1 MIEIIK
7 IIWKPVIEIII
18 LAIVIYYLIG
28 FLRRTRGLPIVI
40 GFVILLIL
48 TIIATLFEFQVL
60 AWLLQAFFAISAFAI
75 VVILQPELRRLLAEI
90 GSIPMIT
97 NTHEQRHSIEEII
110 KAVENMSASRIGA
123 LIAIENTHSL
133 YEYVQN
139 PVVVDCEITTEM
151 LESIFFPNNVLHD
164 GAVIIKGDRIMY
176 AACILP
182 LTRREDLSKSL
193 GTRHRAAI
201 GLSEETDAV
210 VIIVSEETGQIS
222 YAFKGELIR
231 NVTIEQLRDYLTSKF
246 VKPNK
251 TNSIVRWLRIK
262 INNLIGTVR
271 KHGEKLLIR

>member
-1 MIEIIK
+1 M
-7 IIWKPVIEIII
+7 
-18 LAIVIYYLIG
+18 IYYLIG

-48 TIIATLFEFQVL
+48 TIFTTLFEFQVL

-90 GSIPMIT
+90 GSIPMIA
-97 NTHEQRHSIEEII
+97 NTHEQRQSIEEII

-133 YEYVQN
+133 YEYVQD
-139 PVVVDCEITTEM
+139 PVIVDCEITTEM
-151 LESIFFPNNVLHD
+151 LESIFFPNNLLHD

-182 LTRREDLSKSL
+182 LTRRGDLSKAL

-222 YAFKGELIR
+222 YAFKGELTR

-251 TNSIVRWLRIK
+251 TNSVIRWLRIK
-262 INNLIGTVR
+262 INSLLGVAIKR
-271 KHGEKLLIR
+271 SEKLLI

>member
-1 MIEIIK
+1 MIELINIL
-7 IIWKPVIEIII
+7 WKPVIEIII
-18 LAIVIYYLIG
+18 LTVVIYYLIG

-90 GSIPMIT
+90 GSIPMIA
-97 NTHEQRHSIEEII
+97 NTHEQRQSIEEII
-110 KAVENMSASRIGA
+110 DAVENMSASRIGA
-123 LIAIENTHSL
+123 LIAIENTYSL

-151 LESIFFPNNVLHD
+151 LESIFFPNNLLHD

-182 LTRREDLSKSL
+182 LTRREDLNKSL

-210 VIIVSEETGQIS
+210 VIVVSEETGQIS

-231 NVTIEQLRDYLTSKF
+231 NVTVEQLRDYLTSKF
-246 VKPNK
+246 VKQTK
-251 TNSIVRWLRIK
+251 TNSIIRWLRIR
-262 INNLIGTVR
+262 INSLLGLSR
-271 KHGEKLLIR
+271 RRSKKLLI